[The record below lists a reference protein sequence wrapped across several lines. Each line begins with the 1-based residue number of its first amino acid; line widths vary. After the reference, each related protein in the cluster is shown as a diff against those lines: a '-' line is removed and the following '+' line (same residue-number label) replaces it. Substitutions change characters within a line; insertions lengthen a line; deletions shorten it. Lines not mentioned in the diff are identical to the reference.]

1 MKRSKN
7 GCDESDQFKSEGVYI
22 QWELGYGEKIG
33 HTNCQVCIGLCSST
47 AYKAQY
53 GYIVKKYFSSS
64 IREAFI

>member
-33 HTNCQVCIGLCSST
+33 HTNCQAQGQRETSSVPKRT
-47 AYKAQY
+47 KLDPEERSVM
-53 GYIVKKYFSSS
+53 GWPTTTT
-64 IREAFI
+64 